1 MEDIEGDWMLLLKD
15 IDDFMKEG
23 VLQIISKVG
32 ASFKVESDD
41 SILSRYLMR

>member
-23 VLQIISKVG
+23 VLHIISIVG
-32 ASFKVESDD
+32 ASFRVGS
-41 SILSRYLMR
+41 